1 MPCMCSRVGA
11 ADRTPRVP
19 DSGHDAVMEDAVAH
33 VAAADPAMA
42 RLIDTVGPYTATRR
56 RLRGGYFHA
65 LARAIVYQQ
74 LAGKAAAAI
83 HGRWAALYDGAPT
96 PEEVLATPDATLR
109 SVGLSAA
116 KATSI
121 KDLAAKVLDGT
132 VVLRGVNRLD
142 DDEIVDRLTQ
152 VRGIGRWTAEMFL
165 IFTLNRPDVLPI
177 DDLGL
182 QKAVQQV
189 YGLPMTPKPTDLVA
203 VAEPWRPWRTL
214 ATWYLWRGTA

>member
-1 MPCMCSRVGA
+1 MQ
-11 ADRTPRVP
+11 
-19 DSGHDAVMEDAVAH
+19 DAVAH
-33 VAAADPAMA
+33 VATADPALA

-83 HGRWAALYDGAPT
+83 HGRWAALYDGVPT
-96 PEEVLATPDATLR
+96 PEEVLATPDETLR
-109 SVGLSAA
+109 SVGLSVA

-142 DDEIVDRLTQ
+142 DDEIVARLTQ

-165 IFTLNRPDVLPI
+165 MFQLGRPDVWPVDDYGVRKGWALIHGRPDVLP
-177 DDLGL
+177 
-182 QKAVQQV
+182 
-189 YGLPMTPKPTDLVA
+189 TPKELMVA
-203 VAEPWRPWRTL
+203 GDAYRPHRSVAAWYCWRAVDTL
-214 ATWYLWRGTA
+214 LPA